1 MMYGLHRPARAV
13 GRSRWAVAIAGV
25 SIAALALTGC
35 SSGAGAASGGGG
47 DSGPTAITVATLPTA
62 NLAALRLGM
71 KLGYFTDEGLKV
83 TTQDVQSGSAMIT
96 GTVANKFDFM
106 AVGYVP
112 AFTAVDKKL
121 PIRIIAGNDTGGPT
135 INTDWQVTMVGKDSR
150 IKTVKDLATAT
161 IGVNALKGVSE
172 VAVRASLREQGIDDS
187 KIKLTEIPFPEMP
200 AALAAKTIDAAY
212 TPEPFVTE
220 ILNQGGRVADA
231 PYAVL
236 GKGFPNGAWGTSLR
250 MIDSKPKV
258 VAAFTRAI
266 TKSLK
271 YAAANPD
278 AVREII
284 PTYTKVPAKVAAE
297 IRLPVFSADL
307 NLDLLHKLLGYTKEF
322 GVIEKVP
329 SDADLFYKP

>member
-1 MMYGLHRPARAV
+1 MTYGLHSPARTV
-13 GRSRWAVAIAGV
+13 RRVRWAGTIAGVAIA
-25 SIAALALTGC
+25 ALVFTGC
-35 SSGAGAASGGGG
+35 SSGGATAPNEGG
-47 DSGPTAITVATLPTA
+47 DAGPTAITVATLPTA
-62 NLAALRLGM
+62 NLAALRLGI

-83 TTQDVQSGSAMIT
+83 TTQDVQSGSEMIT

-121 PIRIIAGNDTGGPT
+121 PVRIIAGNDNGGST
-135 INTDWQVTMVGKDSR
+135 IDTDWQVTMVGKDSP
-150 IKTVKDLATAT
+150 IKTVKDLGTAT
-161 IGVNALKGVSE
+161 IGLNALKGVSE
-172 VAVRASLREQGIDDS
+172 VAVRASLREQGVDDS
-187 KIKLTEIPFPEMP
+187 KIKFTEIPFPEMP
-200 AALAAKTIDAAY
+200 AALASKTIDAAY

-236 GKGFPNGAWGTSLR
+236 GDGFPNGAWGTSLR
-250 MIDSKPKV
+250 MIESKPKV

-266 TKSLK
+266 TKSLT

-297 IRLPVFSADL
+297 IRLPVFSAEL
-307 NLDLLHKLLGYTKEF
+307 NMKLLHKLLGFTKDF
-322 GVIEKVP
+322 GVIEKIP
-329 SDADLFYKP
+329 SDADLFYRP